1 MRLQISAAVFF
12 AAALLTGCSTAGN
25 QLTSGGQ
32 DVRFVDEQPA
42 AQCKFLGTITGE
54 QSNWL
59 SNQGT
64 EGGSSMR
71 GAAND
76 LRNKAASMGGNVI
89 YGASTPGLSV
99 ISNFVPL
106 ATKMSGQIYKCP

>member
-1 MRLQISAAVFF
+1 MLA
-12 AAALLTGCSTAGN
+12 GCSAGGN

-32 DVRFVDEQPA
+32 NVRFVDEQPSS
-42 AQCKFLGTITGE
+42 QCRFLGSVTGE

-59 SNQGT
+59 SGQQL

-99 ISNFVPL
+99 ISNFVPV
-106 ATKMSGQIYKCP
+106 ATKMSGQIYHCP

>member
-1 MRLQISAAVFF
+1 MRLKISAGLFF
-12 AAALLTGCSTAGN
+12 AAAMLTGCSSAGN
-25 QLTSGGQ
+25 QLTSSGES
-32 DVRFVDEQPA
+32 VRFVDAQPA
-42 AQCKFLGTITGE
+42 AQCKFLGTATGE

-76 LRNKAASMGGNVI
+76 LRNKAAEMGGNVI
-89 YGASTPGLSV
+89 YGASTPGMSIV
-99 ISNFVPL
+99 SSFVPL

>member
-1 MRLQISAAVFF
+1 MRLKLSAAAFF
-12 AAALLTGCSTAGN
+12 AAAMLTGCSSGGN

-32 DVRFVDEQPA
+32 NVRFVDEQPSS
-42 AQCKFLGTITGE
+42 QCRFIANLTGE

-59 SNQGT
+59 SGQNL

-76 LRNKAASMGGNVI
+76 LRNKAAAMGGNVI

-99 ISNFVPL
+99 ISNFVPV
-106 ATKMSGQIYKCP
+106 ATKMSGQVYHCP

>member
-1 MRLQISAAVFF
+1 MRLKISAGVFF
-12 AAALLTGCSTAGN
+12 AAAMLAGCSSAGN
-25 QLTSGGQ
+25 QLTSSGQ
-32 DVRFVDEQPA
+32 NVRFVDEQPA
-42 AQCKFLGTITGE
+42 ANCTFLGNVTGE

-59 SNQGT
+59 SGQGS

-71 GAAND
+71 GAANN
-76 LRNKAASMGGNVI
+76 LRNKAAEMGGNVI